1 MYNTDAFTS
10 TGKQGTFKGV
20 PVQVVDVKPGDTL
33 LLHISEHMAL
43 DDCRCIMEEMQK
55 EFPKN
60 HILLVNKWI
69 LEGMTIVRQTTPIDN
84 VVDEVFINQPLEQMY
99 PELFTSTSGGKDLW

>member
-1 MYNTDAFTS
+1 MYNSDAFKS
-10 TGKQGTFKGV
+10 TGKEGTFKGC
-20 PVQVVDVKPGDTL
+20 PVQVVNINPGDTL

-55 EFPKN
+55 EFPQN

-69 LEGMTIVRQTTPIDN
+69 LEGMTVVRKATPIDN
-84 VVDEVFINQPLEQMY
+84 IVDEVFIDQPLEQMY
-99 PELFTSTSGGKDLW
+99 PELFSTTTGGKALW